1 MWKYEKFT
9 LIEKI
14 FREINSM
21 VKTLLSRNFCSK
33 MRESK
38 FSEISTLC
46 KIGLVQQVLD
56 NWVKI
61 LQKERDKRKGE
72 KKMKIC
78 LSLFIV

>member
-1 MWKYEKFT
+1 
-9 LIEKI
+9 
-14 FREINSM
+14 
-21 VKTLLSRNFCSK
+21 